1 MRTLDYK
8 AIGQRVKSIRKSR
21 NFTQEQLADFVDS
34 STSHISN
41 IECGSTKA
49 SLPMLIALCNALG
62 VTVNELLADCVDA
75 AARPQFERDLAR
87 IVDDCTDA
95 ELRAIV
101 DLAAAAKDTLR
112 RNFAPPAD
120 G

>member
-1 MRTLDYK
+1 MK
-8 AIGQRVKSIRKSR
+8 INFEEIGDRIRRKR
-21 NFTQEQLADFVDS
+21 IERHITQEMLSEMSGLSIPQ
-34 STSHISN
+34 ISR
-41 IECGSTKA
+41 IECGKSDFR
-49 SLPMLIALCNALG
+49 MQALVGICNALQI
-62 VTVNELLADCVDA
+62 TADLLLYDVIDT

-120 G
+120 D